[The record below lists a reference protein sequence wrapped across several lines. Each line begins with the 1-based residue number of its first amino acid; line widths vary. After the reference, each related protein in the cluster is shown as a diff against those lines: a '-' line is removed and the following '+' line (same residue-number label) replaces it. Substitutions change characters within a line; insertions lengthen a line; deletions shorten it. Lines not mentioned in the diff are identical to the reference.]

1 MSKNDESQGIAEIGG
16 SMAAVSSDVSKAV
29 QLVRQEVVMATYTTA
44 MIAATILMV
53 GNMSRNLSL
62 GNPLSIPHS
71 ALYTAFLAI
80 FLLRHRIGAQWLAQI
95 LLGALFL
102 AGSFG
107 YFIYGF
113 IGNSVPV
120 YLALC
125 IVAASFYG
133 PRGGLIA
140 AFASGLVMLTVSGLV
155 LTGLL
160 TFSYDVQE
168 FVTNPFSWIAALTT
182 FAAMVALVLTQIG
195 LMYHKLESLLSEQ
208 HVRMKEMSKTNA
220 RLEKEIEA
228 RTAVEAELR
237 RQSALL
243 ENILSSLPQGISVFD
258 DQLKLVVWNEGMV
271 EVLELPQEIVAKG
284 VSFEDLIRVPARRG
298 DYGPGDPEEHVQKRR
313 NLALQFQSHT
323 FERER
328 SSGRTHLVVG
338 KPFHVDEKVAGF
350 ITTYTDITERRR
362 IEQEIQR
369 SNEVLQ
375 SILDNI
381 PVGVSVVDGNLRMIA
396 WNRMAM
402 QLLDMPESLV
412 KDPQPAFESFVRYN
426 ASRGEYGNENVEAK
440 VLDIL
445 ERARHP
451 VAHTFERERPNGA
464 VLEIHGAPLPGGG
477 FVTIYA
483 DITARRQSER
493 ELMYLHERFSLALE
507 TVGLGI
513 FDWDAK
519 SKTVLADERVFEI
532 FGVSSEGRDG
542 RFSDWIDYV
551 HPEDRERT
559 VNETIA
565 SLRNKATDVKLA
577 YRIVRPDG
585 KVRYLEVHNHL
596 VRDESGWVLRL
607 IGADF
612 DVTERRE
619 TEERLLLTEKVF
631 DNSPVAI
638 MISDSDNRI
647 ISVNRSFTRIT
658 GYSERE
664 VLGRDPKLLSSELHD
679 AAFFSRM
686 WASLEASDFW
696 EGEIWDRRKTG
707 EIYPKWM
714 TVNVVHDRE
723 DPARIHYVA
732 IFSDITERKQAEE
745 HIHHLAHHDPLTS
758 LPNRMTLVA
767 RLEQS
772 LAEANRNQRSV
783 AVMFLDL
790 DRFKTIND
798 TLGHQVGDLLLIEV
812 ARRLRQTV
820 RSSDTVA
827 RLGGDEFVVV
837 LPALEV
843 AGLAATVAGS
853 ILEALSQPYQMGG
866 HTVHC
871 TPSIGVSIYPQD
883 GRDVETVMKYA
894 DTAMYHAKEQGRNSF
909 QFFSAEM
916 NQTAM
921 KRLEV
926 EQQLRNALKS
936 DQLELHYQPR
946 FDRDGGVTGLEALIR
961 WNRPGHGLQ
970 FPGDFIAIAE
980 ESDLIIRLGDWV
992 LATVTRQLRTWLD
1005 AGRSAPPVAVNL
1017 SVRQLRLTDLPE
1029 QIARVVDS
1037 AALPNH
1043 LLEFELTE
1051 SMAMENPERA
1061 AKLLGEL
1068 RGMGSRLAIDDFGTG
1083 HSSLSYLKTLPFDY
1097 LKIDRSFVAGIA
1109 HDLSDFAIVRGT
1121 IALAHSLGLSV
1132 VAEGVETLEQHT
1144 LLKSVGCDEFQGF
1157 YLSRPLPLDELEPFL
1172 ESNSSNASTT

>member
-1 MSKNDESQGIAEIGG
+1 
-16 SMAAVSSDVSKAV
+16 MAAVSSDVSKAV

-44 MIAATILMV
+44 MIAGTVLMLGV
-53 GNMSRNLSL
+53 MARNLKF
-62 GNPLSIPHS
+62 GNPLSIPQG
-71 ALYTAFLAI
+71 ALYAVLLVI

-95 LLGALFL
+95 LLGMLFL
-102 AGSFG
+102 AGTSG
-107 YFIYGF
+107 YFVYGF

-120 YLALC
+120 YMALC

-133 PRGGLIA
+133 LRGGLIA
-140 AFASGLVMLTVSGLV
+140 ALGAGLLMLAVSALV
-155 LTGLL
+155 LTGHL
-160 TFSYDVQE
+160 TFSYDVAE
-168 FVTNPFSWIAALTT
+168 FINSPFSWIAALVT
-182 FAAMVALVLTQIG
+182 FAAMVALVLTQVG

-208 HVRMKEMSKTNA
+208 HVRIKEMSQTNA
-220 RLEKEIEA
+220 RLETEIAA
-228 RTAVEAELR
+228 RTAVETKLR
-237 RQSALL
+237 HQSALL
-243 ENILSSLPQGISVFD
+243 ENILGNMPQGISVFD

-271 EVLELPQEIVAKG
+271 EVLELPPEIMTKG

-298 DYGPGDPEEHVQKRR
+298 DYGPGDPEVHVQKRR
-313 NLALQFQSHT
+313 DLALQFLPHSL
-323 FERER
+323 ERLHPN
-328 SSGRTHLVVG
+328 GRTHLVVG
-338 KPFHVDEKVAGF
+338 KPFHVDGKVAGF
-350 ITTYTDITERRR
+350 ITTYTDITERKR
-362 IEQEIQR
+362 IEQEVQR
-369 SNEVLQ
+369 SNDVLQ

-381 PVGVSVVDGNLRMIA
+381 PAGVSVVDSELHMIA
-396 WNRMAM
+396 GNRFFR
-402 QLLDMPESLV
+402 QLLDFPDELFV
-412 KDPQPAFESFVRYN
+412 DHHPAFENFVRYN
-426 ASRGEYGNENVEAK
+426 ASRGEYGSENVEAK
-440 VLDIL
+440 VTEIL

-451 VAHTFERERPNGA
+451 VTHLFERERPNGTA
-464 VLEIHGAPLPGGG
+464 LEVRGAPLPGGG

-493 ELMYLHERFSLALE
+493 ELNHLHERFSLALK
-507 TVGLGI
+507 TIGLGI
-513 FDWDAK
+513 FDWNAK
-519 SKTVLADERVFEI
+519 SNTVLADQRVFEI
-532 FGVSSEGRDG
+532 FGVSSEGRNG

-551 HPEDRERT
+551 HPEDRERAIS
-559 VNETIA
+559 ETIA
-565 SLRNKATDVKLA
+565 SLRSKATDVKLA
-577 YRIVRPDG
+577 WRIVRPDG
-585 KVRYLEVHNHL
+585 RIRHLEVHNHI
-596 VRDESGWVLRL
+596 VRDEKGWALRL

-612 DVTERRE
+612 DVTERKE
-619 TEERLLLTEKVF
+619 TEERLLLTEIVF
-631 DNSPVAI
+631 DHSPVAI
-638 MISDSDNRI
+638 MISDADNRI
-647 ISVNRSFTRIT
+647 ISVNQSFVRIT
-658 GYSERE
+658 GYSKSE

-686 WASLEASDFW
+686 WASLESSDFW
-696 EGEIWDRRKTG
+696 EGEIWDRRKSG

-714 TVNVVHDRE
+714 TVNVVRDRE
-723 DPARIHYVA
+723 EPSRIHYVS

-758 LPNRMTLVA
+758 LPNRMALEA

-772 LAEANRNQRSV
+772 LAEADRNQRSV

-798 TLGHQVGDLLLIEV
+798 SLGHHVGDLLLIEV
-812 ARRLRQTV
+812 ARRLRHTV

-837 LPALEV
+837 LPALDV
-843 AGLAATVAGS
+843 PGLAASVAGS
-853 ILEALSQPYQMGG
+853 ILEALGQPYLIGE

-883 GRDVETVMKYA
+883 GGDVDAVMKYA
-894 DTAMYHAKEQGRNSF
+894 DTAMYHAKELGRNSF

-926 EQQLRNALKS
+926 EQQLRDALKS
-936 DQLELHYQPR
+936 DQFVLHYQPR
-946 FDRDGGVTGLEALIR
+946 FDRNGGITGIEALIR
-961 WNRPGHGLQ
+961 WNRPGYGLQ
-970 FPGDFIAIAE
+970 LPGDFIAIAE

-992 LATVTRQLRTWLD
+992 LTTATRQLRAWLD
-1005 AGRSAPPVAVNL
+1005 AGRSPPPVAVNL
-1017 SVRQLRLTDLPE
+1017 SVRQLRLTDLPMK
-1029 QIARVVDS
+1029 IANAVDA
-1037 AALPNH
+1037 AALPTH

-1083 HSSLSYLKTLPFDY
+1083 HSSLSYLKSLPFDY

-1157 YLSRPLPLDELEPFL
+1157 YLSRPLPLNELEAFL
-1172 ESNSSNASTT
+1172 KNNSSTVSSP

>member
-1 MSKNDESQGIAEIGG
+1 
-16 SMAAVSSDVSKAV
+16 MAAISSDVSNAV
-29 QLVRQEVVMATYTTA
+29 QSVREEVVMATYTTA
-44 MIAATILMV
+44 MVAATILTL

-71 ALYTAFLAI
+71 ALYAVFLI
-80 FLLRHRIGAQWLAQI
+80 VYLVRHRIGARWLAP
-95 LLGALFL
+95 LLLSAMFL
-102 AGSFG
+102 AGTFG

-113 IGNSVPV
+113 VGNSAPV

-133 PRGGLIA
+133 PRGGLVA
-140 AFASGLVMLTVSGLV
+140 ALASGLVMLVVLALV
-155 LTGLL
+155 LSGNLV
-160 TFSYDVQE
+160 FAYDVDA
-168 FVTNPFSWIAALTT
+168 FVSSPFSWIAALTT
-182 FAAMVALVLTQIG
+182 FAAMVAMMLTQVSLI
-195 LMYHKLESLLSEQ
+195 YQKLESLLGEQ
-208 HVRMKEMSKTNA
+208 HARMKEILQAND
-220 RLEKEIEA
+220 RLKMEIEA
-228 RTAVEAELR
+228 RTTVEAELR

-243 ENILSSLPQGISVFD
+243 ENILGGLPQGISVFD
-258 DQLKLVVWNEGMV
+258 DQLKLVVWNDGMV
-271 EVLELPQEIVAKG
+271 DVLELPPEIVKKG

-313 NLALQFQSHT
+313 ELALQFQSHT

-338 KPFHVDEKVAGF
+338 KPFHVDGKIAGF

-362 IEQEIQR
+362 NEQEIQR
-369 SNEVLQ
+369 NNEVLQ

-381 PVGVSVVDGNLRMIA
+381 PSGVSVFDKDLRMIA
-396 WNRMAM
+396 WNRLAK
-402 QLLDMPESLV
+402 QLLDIPDELIS
-412 KDPQPAFESFVRYN
+412 DRHPTFESILRYN
-426 ASRGEYGNENVEAK
+426 AARGEYGSENGDARVM
-440 VLDIL
+440 DIL
-445 ERARHP
+445 EQARHP
-451 VAHTFERERPNGA
+451 VAHMFERERPNGI
-464 VLEIHGAPLPGGG
+464 VLEIRGTPLPDGG
-477 FVTIYA
+477 FVTTYT
-483 DITARRQSER
+483 DITARRKSER
-493 ELMYLHERFSLALE
+493 ELMHLHERFSLALE

-513 FDWDAK
+513 FDWDAR

-565 SLRNKATDVKLA
+565 SLRSKATDVKLA

-585 KVRYLEVHNHL
+585 RIRYLEVHNHL
-596 VRDESGWVLRL
+596 VRDESGWALRL

-612 DVTERRE
+612 DVTERKE

-638 MISDSDNRI
+638 MISDSENRI

-658 GYSERE
+658 GYSESE

-686 WASLEASDFW
+686 WASLGASDFW

-707 EIYPKWM
+707 QIYPKWM

-723 DPARIHYVA
+723 DPARIHYVS

-745 HIHHLAHHDPLTS
+745 HINHLAHHDPLTS
-758 LPNRMTLVA
+758 LPNRMALVT

-772 LAEANRNQRSV
+772 LAEADRNQRSV

-798 TLGHQVGDLLLIEV
+798 TLGHHVGDLLLIEV

-853 ILEALSQPYQMGG
+853 ILEALSQPYQIGE
-866 HTVHC
+866 HAVHS

-883 GRDVETVMKYA
+883 GKDVDTVMKYA
-894 DTAMYHAKEQGRNSF
+894 DTAMYHAKELGRNGF

-916 NQTAM
+916 NQNAM

-926 EQQLRNALKS
+926 EKQLRDALQK

-946 FDRDGGVTGLEALIR
+946 FDREGRVTGVEALIR

-970 FPGDFIAIAE
+970 YPGAFISIAE
-980 ESDLIIRLGDWV
+980 ESDLIVHLGDWV
-992 LATVTRQLRTWLD
+992 LATVTRQLRTWLNE
-1005 AGRSAPPVAVNL
+1005 GRSPPPVAVNL
-1017 SVRQLRLTDLPE
+1017 SVRQLRLAGLPT
-1029 QIARVVDS
+1029 QIAHVMEA
-1037 AALPNH
+1037 AALPAR

-1061 AKLLGEL
+1061 ARLLGEL
-1068 RGMGSRLAIDDFGTG
+1068 RNMGSRLAIDDFGTG

-1097 LKIDRSFVAGIA
+1097 LKIDRSFVAGIE
-1109 HDLSDFAIVRGT
+1109 HDPSDFAIVRGT

-1132 VAEGVETLEQHT
+1132 VAEGVETLQQLA
-1144 LLKSVGCDEFQGF
+1144 LLKSVDCDEFQGF
-1157 YLSRPLPLDELEPFL
+1157 HLSRPLPLTELEAFL
-1172 ESNSSNASTT
+1172 EKNSHTVNRT